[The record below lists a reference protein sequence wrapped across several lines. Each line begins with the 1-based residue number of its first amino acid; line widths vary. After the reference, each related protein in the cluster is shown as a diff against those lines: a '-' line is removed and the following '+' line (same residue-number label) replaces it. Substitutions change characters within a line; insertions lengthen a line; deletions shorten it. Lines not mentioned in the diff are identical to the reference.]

1 MPESTNSN
9 ILWMY
14 YDKILKL
21 LMNQKISGILMDSS
35 KNDLLILIYLFRFS
49 EASVSELAEHISSPL
64 NTVTGI
70 VTRLEKRG
78 LVSRIRR
85 TDDRRVVKIS
95 LTESGSEEV
104 KESVSKITHYIDVV
118 GNSLTDEETAVVFKL
133 VDKVITALNEEAK
146 APPKRVRRIT
156 IE

>member
-21 LMNQKISGILMDSS
+21 LMNEKISGILMNSS

-78 LVSRIRR
+78 LISRIRQ

-95 LTESGSEEV
+95 LTQSGSEEV
-104 KESVSKITHYIDVV
+104 EKSVSMIMHYIDAI
-118 GNSLTDEETAVVFKL
+118 GNCLTDEETAVLFKL
-133 VDKVITALNEEAK
+133 VDKVITAVNENTK
-146 APPKRVRRIT
+146 APSKRVRRIT

>member
-1 MPESTNSN
+1 MPESMNSN

-21 LMNQKISGILMDSS
+21 LMNEKISGILMNSS

-78 LVSRIRR
+78 LISRIRQM
-85 TDDRRVVKIS
+85 DDRRVVKIS
-95 LTESGSEEV
+95 LTQSGQEEV
-104 KESVSKITHYIDVV
+104 DKSVSMIMHYIDAI
-118 GNSLTDEETAVVFKL
+118 GNCLTDEETAVLFKL
-133 VDKVITALNEEAK
+133 VDKVITAVNENTK
-146 APPKRVRRIT
+146 APSKRVRRIT

>member
-1 MPESTNSN
+1 MSEITGQS

-21 LMNQKISGILMDSS
+21 FLGETFNGILMNSS
-35 KNDLLILIYLFRFS
+35 KNDLLILIYLFRFND
-49 EASVSELAEHISSPL
+49 ATVTELAEHISSPP

-70 VTRLEKRG
+70 VTRLEKRS
-78 LVSRIRR
+78 LITRIRQ

-95 LTESGSEEV
+95 LTEQGKHEVEQSVATLSGYLDAI
-104 KESVSKITHYIDVV
+104 ESALTPDEITTLFGI
-118 GNSLTDEETAVVFKL
+118 A
-133 VDKVITALNEEAK
+133 DKVITALGNSKKPSAK
-146 APPKRVRRIT
+146 RIKRIT

>member
-70 VTRLEKRG
+70 VTRREKRG

>member
-1 MPESTNSN
+1 
-9 ILWMY
+9 MY

-21 LMNQKISGILMDSS
+21 MLGETFNGILMNSS
-35 KNDLLILIYLFRFS
+35 KNDLLILIYLFRFND
-49 EASVSELAEHISSPL
+49 ATVTELAEHISSPP

-78 LVSRIRR
+78 LITRIRQ

-95 LTESGSEEV
+95 LTELGKQEV
-104 KESVSKITHYIDVV
+104 EQSVSTLSGYLDAVE
-118 GNSLTDEETAVVFKL
+118 NALTQDEIKVLFGIA
-133 VDKVITALNEEAK
+133 DKVITALADSRK
-146 APPKRVRRIT
+146 PSSKRIKRIT